1 MKYMQSI
8 ERIALSEIC
17 IEPYQRV
24 LNNARVKRIADNFD
38 PARVG
43 VLLLSKRGPHSYA
56 RVIPITSVQVS
67 TRIRKD
73 PGDLT
78 ELADDLQKH
87 GLINPITVMD
97 CQNGQYQLI
106 AGLRRLEAAKL
117 VQMPELRATVLSPMQ
132 AEEMLEIEIA
142 ENEQRLNF
150 TTVERLEYAEKIR
163 AIEQAK
169 ARERMALGGKGG
181 LLVENNKDEGKRKR
195 AYLPE
200 NQSRECIARR
210 VGFTSSRQM
219 ERAGIVAE
227 KRPELLSK
235 IDSGETTIYG
245 AYNQTV
251 KENTIQ
257 GNNDIASDNQPVST
271 DQVARAGVIRLMKNP
286 HFLELQEKLRDM
298 QGEATSARTNL
309 KWATEAYDNKV
320 KHFENNIDFL
330 SRRVREL
337 EKENAEL
344 RARLG
349 MEARHEKRVEFG
361 NPDGIIR
368 IPEDTLS

>member
-1 MKYMQSI
+1 M
-8 ERIALSEIC
+8 ASET
-17 IEPYQRV
+17 
-24 LNNARVKRIADNFD
+24 
-38 PARVG
+38 
-43 VLLLSKRGPHSYA
+43 
-56 RVIPITSVQVS
+56 RVIPIASVQVS

-78 ELADDLQKH
+78 ELADDLRKH

-97 CQNGQYQLI
+97 CQNGTYQLI

-132 AEEMLEIEIA
+132 AEEMLEIEIS

-150 TTVERLEYAEKIR
+150 TTAERLEYAEKIK

-169 ARERMALGGKGG
+169 ARERMSLHARDGYRDG
-181 LLVENNKDEGKRKR
+181 ENQGKRVC
-195 AYLPE
+195 AYPE
-200 NQSRECIARR
+200 KGQSRDQIANK
-210 VGFTSSRQM
+210 VGFSSSRQM
-219 ERAGIVAE
+219 ERAGVIAN
-227 KRPELLSK
+227 KRPDLLPK

-251 KENTIQ
+251 KEDTTQ
-257 GNNDIASDNQPVST
+257 GNSDAAPDKPPVST
-271 DQVARAGVIRLMKNP
+271 DQVARAGVVRLMKNP

-337 EKENAEL
+337 EQENAEL

>member
-1 MKYMQSI
+1 MAT
-8 ERIALSEIC
+8 ET
-17 IEPYQRV
+17 
-24 LNNARVKRIADNFD
+24 
-38 PARVG
+38 
-43 VLLLSKRGPHSYA
+43 
-56 RVIPITSVQVS
+56 RVISIASVQLS

-78 ELADDLQKH
+78 ELADDLRKH

-97 CQNGQYQLI
+97 CQNGTYQLI

-117 VQMPELRATVLSPMQ
+117 IQMSELRATLLSPMQ
-132 AEEMLEIEIA
+132 AEELLEIEIA

-150 TTVERLEYAEKIR
+150 TTAERLEYAEKIK

-169 ARERMALGGKGG
+169 ARERQLAPLRKGSESANSPVVRICAQRGNGK
-181 LLVENNKDEGKRKR
+181 
-195 AYLPE
+195 
-200 NQSRECIARR
+200 SREAIAQR

-227 KRPELLSK
+227 KQPELLPK
-235 IDSGETTIYG
+235 IDSGEITISG
-245 AYNQTV
+245 AYKTAYKTDTNATDLQPGF
-251 KENTIQ
+251 I
-257 GNNDIASDNQPVST
+257 SDTSKAST
-271 DQVARAGVIRLMKNP
+271 DQVARAGLVRLMKNP
-286 HFLELQEKLRDM
+286 HFMELRKELETLQS
-298 QGEATSARTNL
+298 EATSAKTKL

-337 EKENAEL
+337 EQENAEL

>member
-1 MKYMQSI
+1 MAT
-8 ERIALSEIC
+8 ET
-17 IEPYQRV
+17 
-24 LNNARVKRIADNFD
+24 
-38 PARVG
+38 
-43 VLLLSKRGPHSYA
+43 

-73 PGDLT
+73 SGDLI
-78 ELADDLQKH
+78 ELAEDLQKH

-150 TTVERLEYAEKIR
+150 TTAERLEYAEKIK

-169 ARERMALGGKGG
+169 ARERQIKHLNQGEKPPEISVVGVCPQRETG
-181 LLVENNKDEGKRKR
+181 R
-195 AYLPE
+195 ARDVI
-200 NQSRECIARR
+200 SKK
-210 VGFTSSRQM
+210 VGFSSDRQM
-219 ERAGIVAE
+219 RRAEHIAHI
-227 KRPELLSK
+227 RPDLLPK
-235 IDSGETTIYG
+235 IDTGETTIFG
-245 AYNQTV
+245 AYKEAV
-251 KENTIQ
+251 KKDAEKIE
-257 GNNDIASDNQPVST
+257 IATSVEQPT
-271 DQVARAGVIRLMKNP
+271 LPNDQVARAGVIRLMKNP
-286 HFLELQEKLRDM
+286 HFLELQEKLREM
-298 QGEATSARTNL
+298 QGEATSAKTKL

-337 EKENAEL
+337 EQENAEL

-368 IPEDTLS
+368 ISEDTLS

>member
-1 MKYMQSI
+1 MST
-8 ERIALSEIC
+8 ET
-17 IEPYQRV
+17 
-24 LNNARVKRIADNFD
+24 
-38 PARVG
+38 
-43 VLLLSKRGPHSYA
+43 
-56 RVIPITSVQVS
+56 RVIPIEFVQVS

-78 ELADDLQKH
+78 ELAADLKKH

-97 CQNGQYQLI
+97 CKNGTYQLI

-117 VQMPELRATVLSPMQ
+117 IQMSELRATLLSPMQ
-132 AEEMLEIEIA
+132 AEELLEIEIA

-150 TTVERLEYAEKIR
+150 TTAERLEYAEKIK

-181 LLVENNKDEGKRKR
+181 LSIEETSNEGKRVC
-195 AYLPE
+195 AYLPKG
-200 NQSRECIARR
+200 QSRDQIANK

-219 ERAGIVAE
+219 ERAETIAD
-227 KRPELLSK
+227 KRPDLLSK
-235 IDSGETTIYG
+235 IDAGETTIYG
-245 AYNQTV
+245 AYRETV
-251 KENTIQ
+251 GANLEKATEQSIKEKATEP
-257 GNNDIASDNQPVST
+257 ATLPT
-271 DQVARAGVIRLMKNP
+271 DRVARAGVIRLMKNP
-286 HFLELQEKLRDM
+286 HFMELRKELETLQS
-298 QGEATSARTNL
+298 EATSAKTKL

-337 EKENAEL
+337 EQENAEL

-368 IPEDTLS
+368 IPEDSIS

>member
-1 MKYMQSI
+1 M
-8 ERIALSEIC
+8 ASET
-17 IEPYQRV
+17 
-24 LNNARVKRIADNFD
+24 
-38 PARVG
+38 
-43 VLLLSKRGPHSYA
+43 
-56 RVIPITSVQVS
+56 RVIPIASVQVS

-78 ELADDLQKH
+78 ELADDLRKH

-97 CQNGQYQLI
+97 CQNGTYQLI

-117 VQMPELRATVLSPMQ
+117 IQMSELRATLLSPMQ
-132 AEEMLEIEIA
+132 AEELLEIEIA

-150 TTVERLEYAEKIR
+150 TTAERLEYAEKIK

-169 ARERMALGGKGG
+169 ARERQLAPLRKGSESANSPVVRICAQRGNGK
-181 LLVENNKDEGKRKR
+181 
-195 AYLPE
+195 
-200 NQSRECIARR
+200 SREAIAQR

-227 KRPELLSK
+227 KLPELLPK
-235 IDSGETTIYG
+235 IDSGEITISG
-245 AYNQTV
+245 AYKTAYKTDTKAKDLQTGFFSETP
-251 KENTIQ
+251 KTSN
-257 GNNDIASDNQPVST
+257 
-271 DQVARAGVIRLMKNP
+271 DQVARAGLIRLMKNP
-286 HFLELQEKLRDM
+286 HFIELRKELETLQS
-298 QGEATSARTNL
+298 EATSAKTKL
-309 KWATEAYDNKV
+309 KWAAEAYDNKV

-337 EKENAEL
+337 EQENAEL

-349 MEARHEKRVEFG
+349 MEARHEKRVEYG

>member
-1 MKYMQSI
+1 MGT
-8 ERIALSEIC
+8 ETRA
-17 IEPYQRV
+17 
-24 LNNARVKRIADNFD
+24 
-38 PARVG
+38 
-43 VLLLSKRGPHSYA
+43 
-56 RVIPITSVQVS
+56 IPILSIHVS

-97 CQNGQYQLI
+97 CQNGTFQLI

-117 VQMPELRATVLSPMQ
+117 IQMTELRATVLSPMQ

-150 TTVERLEYAEKIR
+150 TMAERLEYAEKIK

-169 ARERMALGGKGG
+169 ARERQLAPLRKGND
-181 LLVENNKDEGKRKR
+181 LSNSPVVRVCAQREEGK
-195 AYLPE
+195 
-200 NQSRECIARR
+200 SRDVIAKK

-219 ERAGIVAE
+219 ERAGIIAE
-227 KRPELLSK
+227 KRPELLPQ

-245 AYNQTV
+245 AYNQAIS
-251 KENTIQ
+251 KETTQ
-257 GNNDIASDNQPVST
+257 GKTDALPGRST
-271 DQVARAGVIRLMKNP
+271 MSNDQVARAGVIRLMKNP
-286 HFLELQEKLRDM
+286 HFVELRKELQTL
-298 QGEATSARTNL
+298 QAEATSARTNL

-337 EKENAEL
+337 EQENAEL

-349 MEARHEKRVEFG
+349 MEARHENRVEFG

>member
-1 MKYMQSI
+1 M
-8 ERIALSEIC
+8 ASET
-17 IEPYQRV
+17 
-24 LNNARVKRIADNFD
+24 
-38 PARVG
+38 
-43 VLLLSKRGPHSYA
+43 
-56 RVIPITSVQVS
+56 RVIPIASVQVS

-78 ELADDLQKH
+78 ELADDLRKH

-97 CQNGQYQLI
+97 CQNGRYPLI

-117 VQMPELRATVLSPMQ
+117 IQMSELRATLLSPMQ
-132 AEEMLEIEIA
+132 AEELLEIEIA

-150 TTVERLEYAEKIR
+150 TTAERLEYAEKIK

-169 ARERMALGGKGG
+169 ARERQLAPLRKGSESANSPVVRICAQRGNGK
-181 LLVENNKDEGKRKR
+181 
-195 AYLPE
+195 
-200 NQSRECIARR
+200 SREAIAQR

-227 KRPELLSK
+227 KLPELLPK
-235 IDSGETTIYG
+235 IDSGEITISG
-245 AYNQTV
+245 AYKTAYKTDSKAKDLQTGFISDTP
-251 KENTIQ
+251 K
-257 GNNDIASDNQPVST
+257 ASN
-271 DQVARAGVIRLMKNP
+271 DQVARAGLIRLMKNP
-286 HFLELQEKLRDM
+286 HFIELRKELETLQS
-298 QGEATSARTNL
+298 EATSAKTKL

-337 EKENAEL
+337 EQENAEL

-349 MEARHEKRVEFG
+349 MEERHEKRVEFG

>member
-1 MKYMQSI
+1 MAT
-8 ERIALSEIC
+8 ET
-17 IEPYQRV
+17 
-24 LNNARVKRIADNFD
+24 
-38 PARVG
+38 
-43 VLLLSKRGPHSYA
+43 
-56 RVIPITSVQVS
+56 RVISIASVQVS

-78 ELADDLQKH
+78 ELADDLKKH

-117 VQMPELRATVLSPMQ
+117 VQMPEFRATVLSPMQ
-132 AEEMLEIEIA
+132 AEEMLEIEIS

-150 TTVERLEYAEKIR
+150 TTAERLEYAEKIK

-169 ARERMALGGKGG
+169 ARERMSLHARDGYRDG
-181 LLVENNKDEGKRKR
+181 ENQGKRVC
-195 AYLPE
+195 AYPE
-200 NQSRECIARR
+200 KGQSRDQIANK
-210 VGFTSSRQM
+210 VGFSSSRQM
-219 ERAGIVAE
+219 ERAGVIAN
-227 KRPELLSK
+227 KRPDLLPK

-251 KENTIQ
+251 KEDTTQ
-257 GNNDIASDNQPVST
+257 GNSDAAPDKPPVST
-271 DQVARAGVIRLMKNP
+271 DQVARAGVVRLMKNP

>member
-1 MKYMQSI
+1 M
-8 ERIALSEIC
+8 ASET
-17 IEPYQRV
+17 
-24 LNNARVKRIADNFD
+24 
-38 PARVG
+38 
-43 VLLLSKRGPHSYA
+43 
-56 RVIPITSVQVS
+56 RVIPIASVQVS

-78 ELADDLQKH
+78 ELADDLRKH
-87 GLINPITVMD
+87 GLINPITVME
-97 CQNGQYQLI
+97 CQNGTYQLI

-117 VQMPELRATVLSPMQ
+117 IQMPELRATVLSPMQ

-150 TTVERLEYAEKIR
+150 TTAERLEYAEKIK
-163 AIEQAK
+163 AIELAK
-169 ARERMALGGKGG
+169 ARERQLAPLRKGNDFSNFPVVRVCAQRGNGK
-181 LLVENNKDEGKRKR
+181 
-195 AYLPE
+195 
-200 NQSRECIARR
+200 SREAIAQR

-227 KRPELLSK
+227 KQPELLPK
-235 IDSGETTIYG
+235 IDSGEITISG
-245 AYNQTV
+245 AYKTASKPDTKAKDSQTGF
-251 KENTIQ
+251 I
-257 GNNDIASDNQPVST
+257 SDTPKAST
-271 DQVARAGVIRLMKNP
+271 DRVARAGVIRLMKNP
-286 HFLELQEKLRDM
+286 HFIELRKELETLQS
-298 QGEATSARTNL
+298 EATSAKTKL

-337 EKENAEL
+337 EQENAEL

>member
-1 MKYMQSI
+1 MDT
-8 ERIALSEIC
+8 ETRA
-17 IEPYQRV
+17 
-24 LNNARVKRIADNFD
+24 
-38 PARVG
+38 
-43 VLLLSKRGPHSYA
+43 
-56 RVIPITSVQVS
+56 IPILSIHVS

-73 PGDLT
+73 PGELT

-97 CQNGQYQLI
+97 CQNGTFQLI

-117 VQMPELRATVLSPMQ
+117 IHMTDLRATVLSPMQ

-150 TTVERLEYAEKIR
+150 TTAERLEYAEKIK

-169 ARERMALGGKGG
+169 ARERMALYARDG
-181 LLVENNKDEGKRKR
+181 
-195 AYLPE
+195 YLNE
-200 NQSRECIARR
+200 NQGTA
-210 VGFTSSRQM
+210 
-219 ERAGIVAE
+219 
-227 KRPELLSK
+227 KRPYPEKGETREKVAVKAGFSSTTQMRRAEHVATQRPDLLPK
-235 IDSGETTIYG
+235 IDAGETTIYG
-245 AYNQTV
+245 AYKETV
-251 KENTIQ
+251 GANVEKAAEQPIQ
-257 GNNDIASDNQPVST
+257 AKPTESST
-271 DQVARAGVIRLMKNP
+271 LPNDQVARAGVIRLMKNP
-286 HFLELQEKLRDM
+286 HFVELRKELQTL
-298 QGEATSARTNL
+298 QAEATSARTNL

-337 EKENAEL
+337 EQENAEL

>member
-1 MKYMQSI
+1 MAT
-8 ERIALSEIC
+8 ET
-17 IEPYQRV
+17 
-24 LNNARVKRIADNFD
+24 
-38 PARVG
+38 
-43 VLLLSKRGPHSYA
+43 
-56 RVIPITSVQVS
+56 RVIPIASVQVS

-78 ELADDLQKH
+78 ELADDLRKH

-97 CQNGQYQLI
+97 CQNGTYQLI

-117 VQMPELRATVLSPMQ
+117 IQMTELRATVLSPMQ

-150 TTVERLEYAEKIR
+150 TTAERLEYAEKIK

-181 LLVENNKDEGKRKR
+181 LLVDESIEEGKRKR

-200 NQSRECIARR
+200 SQSRERIAHR

-227 KRPELLSK
+227 KRPELLPK
-235 IDSGETTIYG
+235 IDSGETTIFG

-251 KENTIQ
+251 KENTTQ
-257 GNNDIASDNQPVST
+257 GNNDTAPDKPSVST

>member
-1 MKYMQSI
+1 MPTETRSI
-8 ERIALSEIC
+8 SIRSIQI
-17 IEPYQRV
+17 
-24 LNNARVKRIADNFD
+24 
-38 PARVG
+38 
-43 VLLLSKRGPHSYA
+43 
-56 RVIPITSVQVS
+56 S

-87 GLINPITVMD
+87 GLINPITVVD
-97 CQNGQYQLI
+97 CKNGQYQLI

-117 VQMPELRATVLSPMQ
+117 IHMTDLRATVLSPMQ

-150 TTVERLEYAEKIR
+150 TTAERLEYAEKIK

-181 LLVENNKDEGKRKR
+181 LNTYSDMQGPGNCP
-195 AYLPE
+195 YLAQAE
-200 NQSRECIARR
+200 ARSEIAKK
-210 VGFTSSRQM
+210 VGFSSDRQM
-219 ERAGIVAE
+219 RRAKTIAE
-227 KRPELLSK
+227 QRPDLLPK
-235 IDSGETTIYG
+235 IDSGETTIHG
-245 AYNQTV
+245 AYNQTI
-251 KENTIQ
+251 KENTTQ
-257 GNNDIASDNQPVST
+257 GNSNTAPDKPSVST

-286 HFLELQEKLRDM
+286 HFVDLRKELQTL
-298 QGEATSARTNL
+298 QAEATSARTNL

-368 IPEDTLS
+368 IPDDTLS

>member
-1 MKYMQSI
+1 M
-8 ERIALSEIC
+8 ASET
-17 IEPYQRV
+17 
-24 LNNARVKRIADNFD
+24 
-38 PARVG
+38 
-43 VLLLSKRGPHSYA
+43 
-56 RVIPITSVQVS
+56 RVIPIASVQVS

-78 ELADDLQKH
+78 ELADDLRKH

-97 CQNGQYQLI
+97 CQNGTYQLI

-117 VQMPELRATVLSPMQ
+117 IQMSELRATLLSPMQ
-132 AEEMLEIEIA
+132 AEELLEIEIA

-150 TTVERLEYAEKIR
+150 TTAERLEYAEKIK

-169 ARERMALGGKGG
+169 ARERQLAPLRKGSESANSPVVRICAQRGNGK
-181 LLVENNKDEGKRKR
+181 
-195 AYLPE
+195 
-200 NQSRECIARR
+200 SREAIAQR

-227 KRPELLSK
+227 KQPELLPK
-235 IDSGETTIYG
+235 IDSGEITISG
-245 AYNQTV
+245 AYKTAYKTDTKAKDLQTGFISDTP
-251 KENTIQ
+251 K
-257 GNNDIASDNQPVST
+257 ASN
-271 DQVARAGVIRLMKNP
+271 DQVARAGLIRLMKNP
-286 HFLELQEKLRDM
+286 HFIELRKELETLQS
-298 QGEATSARTNL
+298 EATSAKTKL

-337 EKENAEL
+337 EQENAEL

>member
-1 MKYMQSI
+1 MVSFMEYEMQ
-8 ERIALSEIC
+8 R
-17 IEPYQRV
+17 
-24 LNNARVKRIADNFD
+24 
-38 PARVG
+38 
-43 VLLLSKRGPHSYA
+43 
-56 RVIPITSVQVS
+56 IPISTVLVS

-73 PGDLT
+73 TGDIDA
-78 ELADDLQKH
+78 LAADIQKH

-97 CQNGQYQLI
+97 CQNGRYQLI
-106 AGLRRLEAAKL
+106 AGLRRLEAAKK
-117 VQMPELRATVLSPMQ
+117 VQMSELRATVLSPMQ
-132 AEEMLEIEIA
+132 AEEMLALEFA

-150 TTVERLEYAEKIR
+150 TTAERLEYAEKIK

-181 LLVENNKDEGKRKR
+181 LLVDESIEEGKRKR

-200 NQSRECIARR
+200 SQSRERIAHR

-227 KRPELLSK
+227 KRPELLPK
-235 IDSGETTIYG
+235 IDSGETTIFG

-251 KENTIQ
+251 KENTTQ
-257 GNNDIASDNQPVST
+257 SNSNAAPDKAPMTT

-286 HFLELQEKLRDM
+286 HFLELKEELGNMRTQ
-298 QGEATSARTNL
+298 ATAAKNTL
-309 KWATEAYDNKV
+309 KRAKEAYDNRV
-320 KHFENNIDFL
+320 KHFENNIYFL

-337 EKENAEL
+337 EQENDAL

-349 MEARHEKRVEFG
+349 MEARHVKRVEYG

>member
-1 MKYMQSI
+1 M
-8 ERIALSEIC
+8 ETETRT
-17 IEPYQRV
+17 
-24 LNNARVKRIADNFD
+24 
-38 PARVG
+38 
-43 VLLLSKRGPHSYA
+43 
-56 RVIPITSVQVS
+56 IPISSIRVS

-78 ELADDLQKH
+78 ELANDLQKH

-97 CQNGQYQLI
+97 CQNGTYQLI

-117 VQMPELRATVLSPMQ
+117 IQMSGLRATVLSPMQ

-150 TTVERLEYAEKIR
+150 TTAERLEYAEKIK

-181 LLVENNKDEGKRKR
+181 RNALTEGTAKRP
-195 AYLPE
+195 YLPMGE
-200 NQSRECIARR
+200 SRNK
-210 VGFTSSRQM
+210 
-219 ERAGIVAE
+219 VAE
-227 KRPELLSK
+227 KAGFSSTTQMRRAEHVAMQRPDLLPK
-235 IDSGETTIYG
+235 IDSGETTIFG
-245 AYNQTV
+245 AY
-251 KENTIQ
+251 KEAIGKNTTDEVTTRSNHEITL
-257 GNNDIASDNQPVST
+257 NKPPVSN
-271 DQVARAGVIRLMKNP
+271 DQVARAGVIRLAKNP
-286 HFLELQEKLRDM
+286 HFMELRSELQKL
-298 QGEATSARTNL
+298 QAEATSAKTNL

-361 NPDGIIR
+361 NPDGIIG
-368 IPEDTLS
+368 IPEDTVS